1 MFQLIVA
8 VISIALIAVLAAA
21 SFYYGGT
28 AFNQSSLK
36 GQVTALVN
44 AGQQVAGAQALYATD
59 TGSKATTLAALL
71 YDGKYLAS
79 TPAKPAAASAGTWST
94 DGLKASIAINLGST
108 ALDNFCAEVA
118 KQAGGANPVDA
129 TLPATQ
135 QFGCVGTG
143 GTANFEF
150 RV

>member
-59 TGSKATTLAALL
+59 TGSKAGTLAALL

-79 TPAKPAAASAGTWST
+79 TPAKPAAASNGTWATNGST
-94 DGLKASIAINLGST
+94 ASIAIDLTGT
-108 ALDNFCAEVA
+108 PLTNFCTEVA

-129 TLPATQ
+129 NLPSTQ
-135 QFGCVGTG
+135 QFGCVGT
-143 GTANFEF
+143 ASAASFEF